1 MSAFRHIL
9 GLLCLTSAIVSSNG
23 LKTSHRQNPI
33 RKIVTLMQN
42 MQKEIE
48 AEGVKEKELFDKF
61 MCFCETGQADLAKAA
76 DDAKAQNEAATT
88 KHDASTSE
96 KAQLEED
103 IKTHKAD
110 MEAAQ
115 ADLAKATNIRDKE
128 KAEFDETL
136 ATKSASDA
144 ALASAIPAIEKGMA
158 GGSLLQFV
166 GKKSMRQLKRAILN
180 SQTVTSDDR
189 SDIKAF
195 LQGQTDGPGS
205 GEILGMLKAM
215 KDELGRDIA
224 TLTKNE
230 EAAVKGFG
238 DMSSSKEKEIEFADE
253 SIESKKERVGTLAV
267 EIVQLKDE
275 IEDSANEATES
286 EKMGAALAKQCAEK
300 KKDYDAASKSRADE
314 MAAVGEAI
322 SILTDDDA
330 LDVFKKAAPSSFV
343 QDSSSSGGYGFH
355 HHRNMFTGEL
365 VFLQVKSST
374 ARAVDQAQRILAS
387 HAVSNRGGLMLFTLK
402 SKLRHA
408 SGAASRGA
416 VDFSE
421 ILKMIDQMVEV
432 LKSEGKDDMRK
443 KDFCVADLDK
453 TDREKMAAEDK
464 LSNVQATIEE
474 ITGNIDTVSQGI
486 ADLEE
491 GIKSLDRDVAQATE
505 QRKQEHA
512 EYATNVQMQEVAIEI
527 VGKAKNR
534 LNKFYNPSAYKA
546 PPKKELSQEDKLLAG
561 GASALVQ
568 TESNFDQPEASELG
582 AVSFAQVSA
591 RIRQEPPALA
601 QYAKNEKS
609 GGVVA
614 LMDTM
619 IADLKAGAQEA
630 RFMEKQAQAE
640 YVELMENS
648 QTKRAQDQKS
658 LVDQGGAKAELEEA
672 LTEAKENQ
680 ALTMDELENVQKTLS
695 ELHGSCDFLLK
706 NFEMRLEARGAEI
719 EGLQNAKATLSG
731 ANLS

>member
-1 MSAFRHIL
+1 
-9 GLLCLTSAIVSSNG
+9 
-23 LKTSHRQNPI
+23 
-33 RKIVTLMQN
+33 

-61 MCFCETGQADLAKAA
+61 MCFCETGQADLAKSA
-76 DDAKAQNEAATT
+76 DDAKAANEAATS
-88 KHDASTSE
+88 KHAASTSE

-103 IKTHKAD
+103 IKTHKSD
-110 MEAAQ
+110 LEAAE

-166 GKKSMRQLKRAILN
+166 GKKSMRQLRRAVQN
-180 SQTVTSDDR
+180 SQSVTTDDR
-189 SDIKAF
+189 EDIQAF
-195 LQGQTDGPGS
+195 LQGQAGGPGS

-215 KDELGRDIA
+215 KDELSRDIA

-238 DMSSSKEKEIEFADE
+238 DMSASKEKEIEFADE

-275 IEDSANEATES
+275 IEDSANEAAES
-286 EKMGAALAKQCAEK
+286 EKMGAALAKQCAAK

-330 LDVFKKAAPSSFV
+330 LDVFKKSAASASLV
-343 QDSSSSGGYGFH
+343 QDSSSSMGYGFH

-365 VFLQVKSST
+365 VFLQVKSSP
-374 ARAVDQAQRILAS
+374 ARVLDKAQRILAS
-387 HAVSNRGGLMLFTLK
+387 RAVSNHGGLMLFTLK

-408 SGAASRGA
+408 SHAATRGA
-416 VDFSE
+416 VDFSV
-421 ILKMIDQMVEV
+421 IFKMIDQMVDV
-432 LKSEGKDDMRK
+432 LKKEGKDDMTK
-443 KDFCVADLDK
+443 KDFCVAEMDK
-453 TDREKMAAEDK
+453 TDREKMAVDDK
-464 LSNVQATIEE
+464 LSNLGATIEE
-474 ITGNIDTVSQGI
+474 IAGNIETVSQGI
-486 ADLEE
+486 ADLED
-491 GIKSLDRDVAQATE
+491 GIKALDRDVAQATE
-505 QRKQEHA
+505 QRKDEHA
-512 EYATNVQMQEVAIEI
+512 EYSTNVQMQEVAIEI

-568 TESNFDQPEASELG
+568 TEASFDQPEASELG
-582 AVSFAQVSA
+582 AVSLAQVSA
-591 RIRQEPPALA
+591 KIRQEPPALA
-601 QYAKNEKS
+601 QYAKSEKS
-609 GGVVA
+609 GGVIA

-619 IADLKAGAQEA
+619 IGDLKAGAQEA
-630 RFMEKQAQAE
+630 RFMEKQAQSE

-648 QTKRAQDQKS
+648 QTKRAQDQKT
-658 LVDQGGAKAELEEA
+658 LVDQGGAKAELEGA

-680 ALTMDELENVQKTLS
+680 ALTMEELENVQKTLA

-706 NFEMRLEARGAEI
+706 NFEMRLEAREAEI